1 MIQGPGFESRW
12 RCMFF
17 TLVVLFV
24 GTAFDLLTENIGDQF
39 EKPTLRDAFRY
50 IRDMG
55 QVVHNYKKGCKR
67 VRVHDSRR
75 VREKG

>member
-39 EKPTLRDAFRY
+39 EKPTLRDAFL
-50 IRDMG
+50 G
-55 QVVHNYKKGCKR
+55 QVVHNYKRVVKG
-67 VRVHDSRR
+67 
-75 VREKG
+75 